1 MLINLR
7 VALKRRAK
15 QVRMAFLDS
24 RKEESARSV
33 SGGSFLA
40 WHVRGAAGPHVD
52 RHELL
57 LGVNAEEDEMEAADC
72 SSSSSSSSSFSTYS
86 SSSLSP

>member
-1 MLINLR
+1 MLIKSR
-7 VALKRRAK
+7 SEQSKSE
-15 QVRMAFLDS
+15 MAFLDS

-33 SGGSFLA
+33 RGGSFLA

-57 LGVNAEEDEMEAADC
+57 LGVNAEDDDIEAAD
-72 SSSSSSSSSFSTYS
+72 SSSSSSSSSSIST
-86 SSSLSP
+86 

>member
-57 LGVNAEEDEMEAADC
+57 LGVNAEDEDMEAAD
-72 SSSSSSSSSFSTYS
+72 SSSSSPFSTYS
-86 SSSLSP
+86 SSSLSS

>member
-1 MLINLR
+1 MLMNLR

-57 LGVNAEEDEMEAADC
+57 LGVNAEDEDMEAAD
-72 SSSSSSSSSFSTYS
+72 SSSSSSPFSTYS
-86 SSSLSP
+86 SSSLSS